1 MIRSPSSMFAGV
13 AATSLKPILNIEPN
27 WYLRGTWTR
36 DSTWQSKYIFTLTVK
51 FTFPVFTKFGAA
63 WRVDSIWRRRRL
75 SCWLFILIKMETEV
89 ENMKVNSFSTAKLET
104 NFSERSYFS
113 WKICSDQEIRK
124 ESGTNFTLPY

>member
-51 FTFPVFTKFGAA
+51 FTFPVFTKFGAT
-63 WRVDSIWRRRRL
+63 WRVGSIWRRRRL